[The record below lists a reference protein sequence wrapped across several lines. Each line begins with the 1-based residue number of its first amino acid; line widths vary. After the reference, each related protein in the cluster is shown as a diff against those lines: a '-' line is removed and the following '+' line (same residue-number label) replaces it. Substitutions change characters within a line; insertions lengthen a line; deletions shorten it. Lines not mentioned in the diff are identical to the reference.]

1 MVCGSLFR
9 RLSRL
14 RRRGLGPGL
23 AGLAVGVAGL
33 VSGCQPPLQN
43 VIVGVNGPVRL
54 DAVMQILED
63 DDLTEDQ
70 KRQELR
76 NLGITDEDLI
86 DVLIRGL

>member
-9 RLSRL
+9 RCSR
-14 RRRGLGPGL
+14 RFGRGVGLKL
-23 AGLAVGVAGL
+23 AGLALCLAGW
-33 VSGCQPPLQN
+33 VPGCQPPAHN
-43 VIVGVNGPVRL
+43 VIMGVNGPIRL
-54 DAVMQILED
+54 EAITRILDNPE
-63 DDLTEDQ
+63 LTEDQ